1 MTWFNW
7 RWSTT
12 TCPCVPELTEAI
24 SDWMTIREKLEQS
37 RRARLERS
45 MRLGPWKFVKT
56 HQMSKKE
63 VEKIEKGE

>member
-1 MTWFNW
+1 
-7 RWSTT
+7 
-12 TCPCVPELTEAI
+12 
-24 SDWMTIREKLEQS
+24 MTIREKLEQS

-45 MRLGPWKFVKT
+45 MRLGPWIVKT

>member
-1 MTWFNW
+1 
-7 RWSTT
+7 
-12 TCPCVPELTEAI
+12 
-24 SDWMTIREKLEQS
+24 MTIREKLEQS

-56 HQMSKKE
+56 HQMSEKG